1 MKNVEGEAAVKEAR
15 WRKAWSYQVLGVPKT
30 ATSDEI
36 DLAFAKGL
44 AEANKAGD
52 DSRRAE
58 LTAAR
63 EALKDPRERAKV
75 DVLAYNLPLDMKLL
89 QGMKKFC
96 YPHLPPDEIDVLPP
110 DASCL
115 AAIAST
121 PDIPSVA
128 ELISEGKHHE
138 LTNELP
144 FLLEQARTLLLDF
157 LAEKRSQTET
167 EVETR

>member
-1 MKNVEGEAAVKEAR
+1 MEKEAAVKEAR
-15 WRKAWSYQVLGVPKT
+15 WKKAWSYQVLGVPKT

-36 DLAFAKGL
+36 ELAFAKGL

-52 DSRRAE
+52 DSRKAE

-63 EALKDPRERAKV
+63 EALRDPRERAKV

-89 QGMKKFC
+89 RGVKKFC

-121 PDIPSVA
+121 PDIPSIA
-128 ELISEGKHHE
+128 ELVSEEEHHE
-138 LTNELP
+138 LTSELR
-144 FLLEQARTLLLDF
+144 FLIEQARILLLDF
-157 LAEKRSQTET
+157 LAEKRSQTEAGVQT
-167 EVETR
+167 K